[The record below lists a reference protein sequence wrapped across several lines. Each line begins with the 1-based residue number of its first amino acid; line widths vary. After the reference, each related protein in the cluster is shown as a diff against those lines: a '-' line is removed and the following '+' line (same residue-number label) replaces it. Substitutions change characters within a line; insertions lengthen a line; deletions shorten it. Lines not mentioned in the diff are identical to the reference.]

1 MILTLKVSNTI
12 KAIVVLPKSSKS
24 SLSSTGVICSGVW
37 AAFGSELRFKEQFRV
52 IRFSL
57 RDVGSLMMARP
68 SDSVI
73 NLFNFEI
80 NFAFPTLH
88 QHGPLVGK
96 TFAYFLFCCLS
107 CCSWYLANLW
117 FTFGARCFSN
127 RFQITA
133 CLVRCSLLSQV
144 QLLYVNPQ

>member
-12 KAIVVLPKSSKS
+12 KAIAVLPKSSKS

-37 AAFGSELRFKEQFRV
+37 AAFGSELRFTEQFRV

-73 NLFNFEI
+73 KKVATYSTLKSI
-80 NFAFPTLH
+80 LHFPLYISMA
-88 QHGPLVGK
+88 PLLGK
-96 TFAYFLFCCLS
+96 PS
-107 CCSWYLANLW
+107 
-117 FTFGARCFSN
+117 GV
-127 RFQITA
+127 RF
-133 CLVRCSLLSQV
+133 
-144 QLLYVNPQ
+144 